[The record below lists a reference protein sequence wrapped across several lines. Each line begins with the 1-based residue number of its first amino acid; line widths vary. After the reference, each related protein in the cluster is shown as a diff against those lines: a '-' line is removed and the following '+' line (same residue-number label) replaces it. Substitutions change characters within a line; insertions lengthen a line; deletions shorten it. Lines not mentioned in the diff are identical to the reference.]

1 MVNTTF
7 LFLFW
12 YTYLNFQLPTAN
24 KKFLITHYFFTSTHS
39 LLLLQFIFYL
49 FLSWFNLLHGPH
61 VYLHWVLSHFKFQK
75 ASLYLLTFGQSSR
88 GCPKQNS
95 LRNSKGIKKQR
106 RRRRRLE
113 EHIETT
119 KKNEKLSRKE
129 TEIGERYI
137 KI

>member
-1 MVNTTF
+1 MWKCCKNMVNTTF

-24 KKFLITHYFFTSTHS
+24 KKFLITHHFFTSTHS

-49 FLSWFNLLHGPH
+49 FLSWFYLLHGPH

-75 ASLYLLTFGQSSR
+75 ASLYLLTFGQSSCGR
-88 GCPKQNS
+88 PKQNS

-106 RRRRRLE
+106 RRRRRRLE
-113 EHIETT
+113 EHRHCKDHE
-119 KKNEKLSRKE
+119 EKWKA
-129 TEIGERYI
+129 
-137 KI
+137 K